1 MIMDPVR
8 QAFLGGAM
16 YPKDSNGLKG
26 ITVFAFKWR
35 ILSDFLPKWWLTM
48 DIKTQ
53 WSTNNQIKIIRVI
66 DRLLYSFILLEWWI
80 PR

>member
-1 MIMDPVR
+1 MIRDPVR

-35 ILSDFLPKWWLTM
+35 ILFDFLPKWCWLWILKPTALQI
-48 DIKTQ
+48 IKLR
-53 WSTNNQIKIIRVI
+53 W
-66 DRLLYSFILLEWWI
+66 
-80 PR
+80 